1 MIQRAAMAVSERD
14 GNSGE
19 MSEGSEDARQW
30 WRWRTA
36 KPSTSLALPQ
46 RIVRNRREQ
55 KGLMENANVSNPR
68 TTYFCHSKHV
78 EVSSVL

>member
-19 MSEGSEDARQW
+19 MSEGSEDARQY

-55 KGLMENANVSNPR
+55 KGFMENAMQTFRTQEPR
-68 TTYFCHSKHV
+68 TFAIQNM
-78 EVSSVL
+78 